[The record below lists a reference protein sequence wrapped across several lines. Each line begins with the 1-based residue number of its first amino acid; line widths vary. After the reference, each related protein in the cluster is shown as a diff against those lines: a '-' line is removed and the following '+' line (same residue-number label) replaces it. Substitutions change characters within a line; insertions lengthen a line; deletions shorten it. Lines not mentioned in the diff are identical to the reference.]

1 MKVWSAAVFYTCS
14 LNKRR
19 VKMCGQIVRG
29 KDDIANMSKMYFF
42 NIQEL
47 QYVVQLISSSFSMKS
62 LLLSY

>member
-14 LNKRR
+14 LNKR